1 MLPPPAKRVDRVT
14 DYVSSTLLSAMVK
27 YPRGCKGLA
36 WKASRSGNWRM
47 SSNLIFTAKIKIMI
61 LEENIN
67 GLVFV
72 EQRTFYI
79 YKSEEDRKKGN
90 YSFVT
95 SDESLFLTHKENLR
109 NKLSVIRD
117 EKIDKVL

>member
-1 MLPPPAKRVDRVT
+1 
-14 DYVSSTLLSAMVK
+14 
-27 YPRGCKGLA
+27 
-36 WKASRSGNWRM
+36 
-47 SSNLIFTAKIKIMI
+47 MI

-72 EQRTFYI
+72 EQRIFYI
-79 YKSEEDRKKGN
+79 YNSEEDRKNGN
-90 YSFVT
+90 YSFFT

-117 EKIDKVL
+117 EKINKVL

>member
-1 MLPPPAKRVDRVT
+1 
-14 DYVSSTLLSAMVK
+14 
-27 YPRGCKGLA
+27 
-36 WKASRSGNWRM
+36 
-47 SSNLIFTAKIKIMI
+47 MI